1 MALKNSGLIDFCL
14 NAAAAASSTDE
25 PSTSSALPPP
35 TPPRPLPDMA
45 GPSSATPLL
54 PLQLPDMA
62 RHSSATPL
70 LPLSL
75 PGLAGGMMSMA
86 DQANMTSTS
95 QASTL
100 SSELLQDWYDEF
112 EITYGAVMPPS
123 PSTISEAAPQSSPT
137 GWWPS
142 SNGGPM
148 QHDDYLGMADPASY
162 TCPPRAAIPP
172 EPMAPLKSSP
182 APPPAVEHH
191 RLSPPHDAAG
201 NNYNYGGGTQAQ
213 HEHQHRLHPQEPQ
226 ALVVDGEDGYD
237 AMPGDDDEQ
246 LGGAEFDTER
256 IAEMVNHI
264 MDGEFEDN
272 TVLKYNEVFPD
283 DDEVVAAPMM
293 IDGGGDGDGADGGPS
308 GPRVWP
314 LKRRNERKKE
324 KGKGKLYPHAL
335 VPFAGGERRLFTRR
349 RASTTAFA
357 MEPGA
362 ASRAYLPDDLVADIL
377 TRLPA
382 RSVCRFRAPSWRAL
396 ATERQSVL
404 AHRPRRPRPRRRGP
418 HESPPPQ
425 ERPSADGD
433 GSDGSNNNNGKWKGK
448 KKVVSEYGKNRHGM
462 PVGFYFVPKDLEL
475 FAILMCKL
483 VRGEVPGALNNVFEQ
498 IRILE
503 FHPALLRG
511 RPASPPPIAA
521 ATTEDLKPCSSSS
534 SSPAM
539 ACAETY
545 IENMENG
552 CMYFFSRRQFATKAT
567 NKRRPMRV
575 ANGGTWK
582 ASGGSKTVRSK
593 KVGGIDVGQKLTMV
607 FYERR
612 FEGDQNPVK
621 TNWAMHEYTKIIP
634 GSKNQL
640 EDLAV
645 YRLYKIRRKE
655 DTEPVNAA
663 AAASSTDK
671 PSTPAALP
679 PPTPPPR
686 PLPDMAGSSSATSLL
701 PLQLPGLAGSSST
714 RPLALPLQL
723 PGLPGSSSAMSLPS
737 LAGEMTSMAD
747 QANMASTSQASTP
760 SSELPQDWY
769 DEYEVAYGAAAPPS
783 PSTISWAA
791 LPSSPTAWW
800 PSSNGGPVQHD
811 GYLGMADPASYTL
824 EHLLPT
830 AAIPPEPMAPPK
842 NSPAAPPPAVD
853 HHQQLLPPQDAGGNY
868 DHPELAD
875 YGGGAQAQHEHHH
888 HPQELTD
895 GADGDEQL
903 ELGAAEFDSER
914 VAEMVSRI
922 MDGEFVFKFEDDTIV
937 SFNEVAA
944 APMLIEGGGD
954 GDGDGADGG
963 VGDDPF
969 DN

>member
-1 MALKNSGLIDFCL
+1 MHEFTKIIDDSKNQKPGRRTKRIGERCRRGV
-14 NAAAAASSTDE
+14 DE

-45 GPSSATPLL
+45 GQSSATPLL
-54 PLQLPDMA
+54 PLQLLGLA
-62 RHSSATPL
+62 GSSSAMSLPVLQLPGMAGSSSAMPL
-70 LPLSL
+70 QLSL
-75 PGLAGGMMSMA
+75 PGLAGEMMSMA
-86 DQANMTSTS
+86 DQANMASTS
-95 QASTL
+95 QASTP

-112 EITYGAVMPPS
+112 EITYGAVTPPS
-123 PSTISEAAPQSSPT
+123 PSTISWEAPQSSPM

-142 SNGGPM
+142 PNGGLV
-148 QHDDYLGMADPASY
+148 QHDGYLRMAADPTWY
-162 TCPPRAAIPP
+162 MLEHLLPTAAIPP
-172 EPMAPLKSSP
+172 EPMMPPTSSP
-182 APPPAVEHH
+182 APPPAVDHHH

-201 NNYNYGGGTQAQ
+201 SNYNHPKLAGYNGGIQAQ
-213 HEHQHRLHPQEPQ
+213 HENQHHPQEPQ
-226 ALVVDGEDGYD
+226 PALLVDGEDGYG
-237 AMPGDDDEQ
+237 AMADSNDTQ
-246 LGGAEFDTER
+246 LGGTEFDTER
-256 IAEMVNHI
+256 IAEMQ
-264 MDGEFEDN
+264 
-272 TVLKYNEVFPD
+272 P
-283 DDEVVAAPMM
+283 
-293 IDGGGDGDGADGGPS
+293 
-308 GPRVWP
+308 
-314 LKRRNERKKE
+314 
-324 KGKGKLYPHAL
+324 
-335 VPFAGGERRLFTRR
+335 
-349 RASTTAFA
+349 
-357 MEPGA
+357 
-362 ASRAYLPDDLVADIL
+362 
-377 TRLPA
+377 
-382 RSVCRFRAPSWRAL
+382 
-396 ATERQSVL
+396 
-404 AHRPRRPRPRRRGP
+404 
-418 HESPPPQ
+418 
-425 ERPSADGD
+425 ADGD
-433 GSDGSNNNNGKWKGK
+433 GGGSGGSNNNNGKLKGK
-448 KKVVSEYGKNRHGM
+448 EKVVPEYGKNRHGM

-483 VRGEVPGALNNVFEQ
+483 VRGEVPGALNNVFEH

-503 FHPALLRG
+503 FHPALLRV
-511 RPASPPPIAA
+511 AI
-521 ATTEDLKPCSSSS
+521 TEDLKPCSSLS

-545 IENMENG
+545 IENIEDG
-552 CMYFFSRRQFATKAT
+552 CIYFFSRRLFAAKAR

-634 GSKNQL
+634 GSKNQGVFMIKRIDRIQFVLIWLDKLILWILDKL

-686 PLPDMAGSSSATSLL
+686 PLLDMAGSSSATSLL
-701 PLQLPGLAGSSST
+701 PPQLPGLAGSSST
-714 RPLALPLQL
+714 MPLALPLQL
-723 PGLPGSSSAMSLPS
+723 PGLPRSSSVMSLPG
-737 LAGEMTSMAD
+737 LAGEMTSMGHGETGEHGLD
-747 QANMASTSQASTP
+747 ASTP

-769 DEYEVAYGAAAPPS
+769 DEYEVAYGAVAPPA

-791 LPSSPTAWW
+791 LPSSPMAWW
-800 PSSNGGPVQHD
+800 PPSNGGPVQHD
-811 GYLGMADPASYTL
+811 GYLGMADPAS
-824 EHLLPT
+824 

-842 NSPAAPPPAVD
+842 NSPAAPPPA
-853 HHQQLLPPQDAGGNY
+853 DAGGNY

-875 YGGGAQAQHEHHH
+875 YGGSVQAQHEHHQ
-888 HPQELTD
+888 PQELTD
-895 GADGDEQL
+895 GADGDAQL

-914 VAEMVSRI
+914 VAEMISQI

-944 APMLIEGGGD
+944 APMLIDGGGD